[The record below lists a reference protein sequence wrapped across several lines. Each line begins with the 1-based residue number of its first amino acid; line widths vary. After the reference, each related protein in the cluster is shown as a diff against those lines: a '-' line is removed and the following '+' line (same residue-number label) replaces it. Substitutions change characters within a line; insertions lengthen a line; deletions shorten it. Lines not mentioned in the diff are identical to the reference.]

1 MRRDKEQYQ
10 FLGALGAA
18 AEGPEE
24 EDGDGAGEED
34 TSCDLKRG
42 RVVILGENGGL
53 GGKDLD
59 RTFVDRG
66 FI

>member
-18 AEGPEE
+18 AEGAEE
-24 EDGDGAGEED
+24 EDGDGASEED
-34 TSCDLKRG
+34 TSGDLKRG